1 VRWLG
6 QGPPPPG
13 GTPFHELEYGRRLR
27 MALLRTVEVPI
38 EVDPVKKAEAAV
50 KGKTLKETR
59 TTDEMSLIVDKVVA
73 TAREGNSWA
82 IEHVEG
88 KPKKLKKETRTVDE
102 MTLIVEKVI
111 EMAKSGNE
119 WAIEHIAQRFD
130 GKVREQVEV
139 TTNTNLKVR
148 YESYEEVRAAL
159 LEEGINIDRLPMLED
174 LRSVEEQEPEQEP
187 S

>member
-1 VRWLG
+1 
-6 QGPPPPG
+6 
-13 GTPFHELEYGRRLR
+13 

-38 EVDPVKKAEAAV
+38 EVDPVKKAEAEA

-59 TTDEMSLIVDKVVA
+59 TTDEMSLIIDKVV
-73 TAREGNSWA
+73 
-82 IEHVEG
+82 
-88 KPKKLKKETRTVDE
+88 D
-102 MTLIVEKVI
+102 
-111 EMAKSGNE
+111 MAKDGNE
-119 WAIEHIAQRFD
+119 WAIEHVANRID

-174 LRSVEEQEPEQEP
+174 LRSVEEQEQEQEQERN
-187 S
+187 